1 MPRVAGNK
9 QDHQRLRQ
17 ERNRRYQSKLEVKA
31 RKREKDRVYQ
41 QRKREQVRLERHED
55 PLARL
60 ADVVTQRE
68 YLGEENDVIIEA
80 EIRESLEEAE
90 ETIEVS
96 GMVEEDGEVLENS
109 AASVWEG
116 GFNADFGGGFDDG
129 FGWDMNENGM
139 NCLKITNCRGEC

>member
-1 MPRVAGNK
+1 MPRVDGNK

-109 AASVWEG
+109 AASV
-116 GFNADFGGGFDDG
+116 
-129 FGWDMNENGM
+129 
-139 NCLKITNCRGEC
+139 

>member
-1 MPRVAGNK
+1 M
-9 QDHQRLRQ
+9 
-17 ERNRRYQSKLEVKA
+17 
-31 RKREKDRVYQ
+31 
-41 QRKREQVRLERHED
+41 
-55 PLARL
+55 ARL